1 MIDKLEKV
9 IAHYQKALTIKY
21 DNAIVHSKLG
31 KLYEA
36 QNKFEAAIYHY
47 IKAIQ
52 VDPSYF
58 QVYWDLKFSL
68 LRSNQL
74 EISINYSLL
83 KQGITIIRHSIQHQ
97 PDFLFAR
104 VVLGNLLT
112 YQGQAEEAIYC
123 YRTASFNQTKLSY
136 PNLVEY
142 DWDFHH
148 KRHPDFLIPGFIK
161 CGTTSLYSYLECHPQ
176 ILPAVE
182 KEVGFFT
189 YFFEQRLDWYL
200 AHFPAIPTSNNY
212 LTGEA
217 TPVYVN
223 YPSMASK
230 ILDLFP
236 KLKLIILLRNPID
249 RAISSYYHENKV
261 IFKFKQIPS
270 NITATLEKIEIIL
283 KKLPDLLL
291 LEPSIFN
298 TYKDE
303 YIEYILDDALLPYL
317 LNSLYI
323 YYLEQW
329 LIVFPKE
336 QLLILKSED
345 LFGNP
350 SATMKQVHNFLNIS
364 EYQLSQYRNSN
375 PGSYPPIHPELRYQ
389 LVEFFHPYN
398 QRLEE
403 YLEMTFSWE

>member
-1 MIDKLEKV
+1 MVDQVEKI

-21 DNAIVHSKLG
+21 DNAFVHKKLG

-36 QNKFEAAIYHY
+36 QRKFEEAIYHY

-52 VDPSYF
+52 VDPNYF
-58 QVYWDLKFSL
+58 QVYWDLKFFL
-68 LRSNQL
+68 FKLNYL
-74 EISINYSLL
+74 EVPIGSSLL
-83 KQGITIIRHSIQHQ
+83 KQGIITIRQSIQHQ
-97 PDFLFAR
+97 PNFLFAH

-112 YQGQAEEAIYC
+112 YQGQTEEAIYC
-123 YRTASFNQTKLSY
+123 YQTASYNQTKLSY
-136 PNLVEY
+136 PNLIEY

-182 KEVGFFT
+182 KEVCFFT
-189 YFFEQRLDWYL
+189 HFFEQRLDWYL
-200 AHFPAIPTSNNY
+200 AHFPAIPTSSDY

-223 YPSMASK
+223 YPSIASK

-236 KLKLIILLRNPID
+236 KIKLIILLRNPID

-261 IFKFKQIPS
+261 ICKFKQIPS
-270 NITATLEKIEIIL
+270 NIITTLEKIEIIL

-291 LEPSIFN
+291 LEPSILN
-298 TYKDE
+298 SYKDE
-303 YIEYILDDALLPYL
+303 DIEYILDDVLLPHL

-345 LFGNP
+345 LFTNP
-350 SATMKQVHNFLNIS
+350 TATMKQVYNFLNLP

-375 PGSYPPIHPELRYQ
+375 PGSYPPINPELRRQ

-403 YLEMTFSWE
+403 SLGMNFNWE